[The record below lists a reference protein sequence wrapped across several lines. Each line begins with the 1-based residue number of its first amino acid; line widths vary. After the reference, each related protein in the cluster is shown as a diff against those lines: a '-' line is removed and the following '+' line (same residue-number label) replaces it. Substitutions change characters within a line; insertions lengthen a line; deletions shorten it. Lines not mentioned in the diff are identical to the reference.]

1 MLSYLGFTAGG
12 VAASSLA
19 SAWHGSIG
27 NVAAGSLF
35 SWLQSAGAAGGGGA
49 TVWAIGPA
57 LLYLVAHRSISRK

>member
-19 SAWHGSIG
+19 SAWHSSIG

-35 SWLQSAGAAGGGGA
+35 SWLQSAGAAGGGA